1 MKNLFEELFE
11 SLAQES
17 GYEKVEQILTD
28 EICRALEPYKETMS
42 QSEYEQFRD
51 ILFYISNMAMK
62 KSFEIGFKS
71 AVSFM
76 IDCIR
81 MD

>member
-1 MKNLFEELFE
+1 MSKLFEELFE
-11 SLAQES
+11 SLVQES
-17 GYEKVEQILTD
+17 RYEKTDQLLTD
-28 EICRALEPYKETMS
+28 EICKALEPYKENLS
-42 QSEYEQFRD
+42 RAEYEQFRD
-51 ILFYISNMAMK
+51 ILFFISNMAMK
-62 KSFEIGFKS
+62 QSFEIGFKS

>member
-1 MKNLFEELFE
+1 MSKLFEELFE
-11 SLAQES
+11 SLVQKS
-17 GYEKVEQILTD
+17 RYEKADQLKTD

-51 ILFYISNMAMK
+51 ILFYISHLAMK
-62 KSFEIGFKS
+62 QSFEIGFKS
-71 AVSFM
+71 AVAFM
-76 IDCIR
+76 IDCMR